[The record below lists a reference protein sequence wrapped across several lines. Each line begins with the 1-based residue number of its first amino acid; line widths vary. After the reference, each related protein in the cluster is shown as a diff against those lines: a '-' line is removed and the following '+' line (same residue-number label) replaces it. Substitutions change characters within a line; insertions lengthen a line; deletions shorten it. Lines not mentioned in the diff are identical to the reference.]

1 MHGADGFV
9 DLGPRYSR
17 TLIFLLEECET
28 MARRLSV
35 VYDGALMD
43 KSRLEIKPKIW
54 LDYRRAIFLEEHS
67 VLAVADLH
75 LGYAWAHRFHGQ
87 MLPLGGGDR
96 LLERLTELCG
106 YYKPRQFAFLGDIV
120 HQAVPVAEV

>member
-1 MHGADGFV
+1 
-9 DLGPRYSR
+9 
-17 TLIFLLEECET
+17 
-28 MARRLSV
+28 
-35 VYDGALMD
+35 MD
-43 KSRLEIKPKIW
+43 KSRLEIRPKVW

-87 MLPLGGGDR
+87 MLPLGGGDQLR
-96 LLERLTELCG
+96 ERLTELCA

-120 HQAVPVAEV
+120 HQAVPVAEIVAEANLLAAMRMPDIERKSP